1 MNAEQDYSAENYAA
15 IRDQR
20 LRNVLAGRRSGPAII
35 GDGGSAF
42 ARDSYPAAMVQGWAD
57 YFKRTDLI
65 DKGYVPVG
73 SGGKLS
79 MVAEGQ
85 AVYWRE
91 GIQPFTVWKDSELML
106 IANIDPKIGEA
117 WEAAFPGF
125 KVVRME

>member
-1 MNAEQDYSAENYAA
+1 MTDKYGSADHYQE

-20 LRNVLAGRRSGPAII
+20 LRNTLASRRSGPAIV
-35 GDGGSAF
+35 GSGGSAYQ
-42 ARDSYPAAMVQGWAD
+42 YPPEMVQGWAD

-91 GIQPFTVWKDSELML
+91 GVQPFTVWADSDLML
-106 IANIDPKIGEA
+106 IANIDPEIGKA
-117 WEAAFPGF
+117 WEAAYPGF
-125 KVVRME
+125 KVVLVT